1 MGVENSG
8 PVGLAS
14 LYNSSSCSP
23 EREGTLN
30 WLRLPSLSLPLQRVL
45 AMEWVLQV
53 HADQAREAGRKPARV
68 AACGQLLPL
77 LDDVSHSLGWEP
89 LGYFW
94 KLG

>member
-1 MGVENSG
+1 MQ
-8 PVGLAS
+8 
-14 LYNSSSCSP
+14 P
-23 EREGTLN
+23 EGEGALN
-30 WLRLPSLSLPLQRVL
+30 WQRLPSPPPRLRRVL
-45 AMEWVLQV
+45 AMEWVLQA
-53 HADQAREAGRKPARV
+53 HALQDREAGRKRARV